1 MSELDQSVIIIGPPK
16 HGKSS
21 IAFQLVREH
30 LATHATGIALVHDTN
45 GMFSRNGLCARYET
59 TAAYRAAAAA
69 ARKEKRALPRG
80 ASFSC
85 GSDEIAKLAH
95 ELGRLHNRDIDVRV
109 PIMLVYDEA
118 ALMDGSGSTHISPL
132 DKVINSNRR
141 HLGVAPVYNIQWP
154 TMLTR
159 AFYVTA
165 TDAYVFS
172 MRSPKD
178 TDTLEE
184 YLGLA
189 DRRLLPLVGRGQYE
203 HVHWKQGKGLV

>member
-1 MSELDQSVIIIGPPK
+1 MSELDQSAIIIGPPK

-21 IAFQLVREH
+21 IAFELARAH
-30 LATHATGIALVHDTN
+30 LAQWPTGIALVHDSN
-45 GMFSRNGLCARYET
+45 GMFSRNALCARYET
-59 TAAYRAAAAA
+59 TAAYRAAATT

-80 ASFSC
+80 ASFLC
-85 GSDEIAKLAH
+85 GSDEIAKLAY
-95 ELGRLHNRDIDVRV
+95 ELGRLHNNDTNVRV

-118 ALMDGSGSTHISPL
+118 ALMDGSGSTHISTL
-132 DKVINSNRR
+132 DKQINSNRR

-172 MRSPKD
+172 MRSEED
-178 TDTLEE
+178 TSTLEK
-184 YLGLA
+184 YLGLPN
-189 DRRLLPLVGRGQYE
+189 DRLRPLVGRNKFS
-203 HVHWKQGKGLV
+203 HVHWKQGEGLV